1 MYEMNKDI
9 SETIENTIGITVAL
23 IVFLIAM
30 SVICFSLN
38 GNATPIKD
46 GVSLI
51 GDYVGGITT
60 LSAAYIA
67 YIIYSGWK
75 AVEEFKTT
83 QLLHDESV
91 DALKECMK
99 ELNRIKGKL
108 TIIQVEKLRGGL
120 TDEVEHNKFIDDLRI
135 TTTNVLIQ
143 VQELTFSM
151 CVKIAMAYTS
161 PLNKDQDL
169 QYMFKTLNE
178 IKAFIDEIINGGVL
192 DDEIYQRVLKYIEL
206 LALNLDK
213 KASKKNADQSN
224 N

>member
-1 MYEMNKDI
+1 MNKNI
-9 SETIENTIGITVAL
+9 SETIENTIFTTIAL
-23 IVFLIAM
+23 IVFLIAT
-30 SVICFSLN
+30 SVICLSLN

-67 YIIYSGWK
+67 YIIYSGWR
-75 AVEEFKTT
+75 AVEEFKTI

-91 DALKECMK
+91 DVLKECMK

-108 TIIQVEKLRGGL
+108 TIIQVEKLMGGL
-120 TDEVEHNKFIDDLRI
+120 TDEVEYNKFIDDLRI
-135 TTTNVLIQ
+135 TTTSVLIQ

-161 PLNKDQDL
+161 PLNKDPDL

-178 IKAFIDEIINGGVL
+178 IKAFIDEIINGGVV
-192 DDEIYQRVLKYIEL
+192 DDEIYQRVLKYIEK
-206 LALNLDK
+206 LALKLDD
-213 KASKKNADQSN
+213 KASKKNATQSN